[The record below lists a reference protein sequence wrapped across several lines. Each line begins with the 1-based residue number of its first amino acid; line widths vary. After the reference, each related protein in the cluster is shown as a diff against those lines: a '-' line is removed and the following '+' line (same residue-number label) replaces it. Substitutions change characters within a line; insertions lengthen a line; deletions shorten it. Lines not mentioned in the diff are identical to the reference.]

1 LVLGI
6 LSLVLGW
13 STCIGFVLGPI
24 AWVKGN
30 SALRE
35 IDAAP
40 GYYTNRGAVQAGR
53 ICGMIAT
60 ILMILAVVAILAI
73 TVLAIAASS
82 SS

>member
-1 LVLGI
+1 MVLGI

-30 SALRE
+30 TAIRQ
-35 IDAAP
+35 IDANP

-60 ILMILAVVAILAI
+60 ILMIVMVAGIVLFAI
-73 TVLAIAASS
+73 AIAAGSS
-82 SS
+82 S